1 MGRYLLLL
9 TMAAIVLGGCGR
21 EMPAPGDSAQNALPR
36 NSAPETVRVPIIEL
50 ALRGSGDANAIN
62 SEHTQIYV
70 AQVSRNELD
79 AWLTG
84 SDARAAAQQEGRP
97 VDEVEAEWQDAGIR
111 SVPEL
116 DGGQNVWIVDIRGI
130 RHTPPAMFSSD
141 PRDWDPSATAA
152 PEEPFVYDNFH
163 MIFNAQGA
171 GMGSGAFVDAAA
183 TPPLGIRVPLDRIYE
198 TPYVLEVPVNAMP
211 TAPAPAALPTSTPVR

>member
-1 MGRYLLLL
+1 MFRHPLLVILVVV
-9 TMAAIVLGGCGR
+9 IIGVNSGCSSIPVSQ
-21 EMPAPGDSAQNALPR
+21 PAVASD
-36 NSAPETVRVPIIEL
+36 TVRIPIIEL
-50 ALRGSGDANAIN
+50 ALRGSGDSDAIN
-62 SEHTQIYV
+62 SERTEVYV
-70 AQVSRNELD
+70 AQVSLRELD
-79 AWLTG
+79 AWLAG

-116 DGGQNVWIVDIRGI
+116 DGGQNVWLVDIRGI
-130 RHTPPAMFSSD
+130 RHEPPAIFSSD

-163 MIFNAQGA
+163 MIFNEQGA

-183 TPPLGIRVPLDRIYE
+183 TPPLGVRVPLDRIYE
-198 TPYVLEVPVNAMP
+198 APYVLEVPVNAMP
-211 TAPAPAALPTSTPVR
+211 TAPAPSALPTSTVVR

>member
-1 MGRYLLLL
+1 MNKYVFPM
-9 TMAAIVLGGCGR
+9 MALVLVVAAGGCASQ
-21 EMPAPGDSAQNALPR
+21 PVLQHVSAG
-36 NSAPETVRVPIIEL
+36 ETVHIPIIEL

-62 SEHTQIYV
+62 SEHTEIYV
-70 AQVSRNELD
+70 AQVSRGELD

-84 SDARAAAQQEGRP
+84 SDARAAAQLEGRP

-116 DGGQNVWIVDIRGI
+116 DGGQNIWIVDIRGI
-130 RHTPPAMFSSD
+130 RHEPPAMFGSN
-141 PRDWDPSATAA
+141 PRDWDPAATAA

-163 MIFNAQGA
+163 MIFNEQGA

-183 TPPLGIRVPLDRIYE
+183 TPPLGDRVPLDRIYE
-198 TPYVLEVPVNAMP
+198 APYVLEVLVSEMP
-211 TAPAPAALPTSTPVR
+211 TAPAPAALPTSTVVR